1 MLLSV
6 VVAVRPV
13 APAWLPPALG
23 RATHAIFLDWVR
35 AVAPAEAAALHTTE
49 PLKPFT
55 TGLLEEG
62 VRADVAG
69 TPWRSDR
76 LYHLRF
82 TSFSPE
88 LSALLRERVL
98 PAPPERVRV
107 EQGEGVVEAVYTA
120 ATEHPWAGETSYDD
134 LVREHLLAVRPAP
147 RRLVLGFDAPTTF
160 RVAGRHVPLP
170 LPELVYGSLLERWN
184 AWAPVRLEESV
195 RARAARTLAIAY
207 HRLQSRHVRFA
218 DSQQVGFMGQC
229 AYAVVENDSDLLR
242 QLGVLTAFAFWS
254 GVGHRTTMGLGRLR
268 PLPARL
274 APARQLPSA
283 HASYR

>member
-1 MLLSV
+1 VLLSV
-6 VVAVRPV
+6 VVAVRPT
-13 APAWLPPALG
+13 APARLPPALG
-23 RATHAIFLDWVR
+23 RAAHAVFLDWVR
-35 AVAPAEAAALHTTE
+35 AVAPAEATALHAAE

-55 TGLLEEG
+55 AGLLEEG
-62 VRADVAG
+62 VRTDAAG
-69 TPWRSDR
+69 TPWLPDR
-76 LYHLRF
+76 HYHLRF

-98 PAPPERVRV
+98 PARPERVRV

-120 ATEHPWAGETSYDD
+120 ATEHPWAGETSYDA

-147 RRLVLGFDAPTTF
+147 RRLALAFDAPTTF

-195 RARAARTLAIAY
+195 RARAVRALAVAY

-218 DSQQVGFMGQC
+218 DSQQVGFVGQC

-274 APARQLPSA
+274 AQGRQLPSA
-283 HASYR
+283 HAS